1 MNRLTFG
8 ALAAAGAM
16 ILPFAVQAQQL
27 PAAAIGVVDTDQIIR
42 TCTQCAAANTQLQA
56 QATQLQQRVDALG
69 GPLRT
74 EEQSLSQAVNA
85 LPQGSAPDATL
96 AQRIQTFQTNRD
108 NATREIEGR
117 QQQLQRNIGFVRQ
130 QIADRIRPAIQQVAQ
145 QRGATVVLDRGSLL
159 ANPAPA
165 IDLTAAVL
173 AVVNQN
179 NTPFNVNAP
188 APQQPAQQ
196 PAQQQQQPQQQRRPQ
211 GR

>member
-8 ALAAAGAM
+8 ALAAASAM

-27 PAAAIGVVDTDQIIR
+27 PAAAVGVVDTDQIIR

-56 QATQLQQRVDALG
+56 QATQLQQRAEALG
-69 GPLRT
+69 APLRT
-74 EEQSLSQAVNA
+74 EEQALTQAVSA
-85 LPQGSAPDATL
+85 LPQGTNPDQALTT
-96 AQRIQTFQTNRD
+96 RIQTFQTNQQ
-108 NATREIEGR
+108 NAAREIEGR
-117 QQQLQRNIGFVRQ
+117 QQQLQRNIAFVRQ

-179 NTPFNVNAP
+179 NTPFNINAP

>member
-16 ILPFAVQAQQL
+16 MLPLAVQAQQL

-42 TCTQCAAANTQLQA
+42 TCTQCAAANTALQA
-56 QATQLQQRVDALG
+56 QATQIQQRVDALG
-69 GPLRT
+69 APLRS
-74 EEQSLSQAVNA
+74 EEQAINQAISA
-85 LPQGSAPDATL
+85 LPQGSSPDAALTT
-96 AQRIQTFQTNRD
+96 RIQTFQTNRD
-108 NATREIEGR
+108 NAAREIEGR
-117 QQQLQRNIGFVRQ
+117 QQQLQRNLNFVRQ

-173 AVVNQN
+173 AAVNQN

-188 APQQPAQQ
+188 PPQQAPA
-196 PAQQQQQPQQQRRPQ
+196 QPQQQRPQ